1 MNISD
6 SVGGS
11 ISEYE
16 EKMPDSAGGMMSE
29 KVNMSDFFLLAVGSL
44 DGYMYMSD
52 SILLAM

>member
-1 MNISD
+1 MRKHAGLCRQFYPWILEVNISD

-29 KVNMSDFFLLAVGSL
+29 KVNMSDFFLLAV
-44 DGYMYMSD
+44 
-52 SILLAM
+52 